1 MLFQAEEALSTVK
14 LLIYHENKKKRKDVS
29 YFKKKEKVHQ
39 AISKVVNNPSAQVFP
54 DQVRWRNCSKISF
67 CYH

>member
-14 LLIYHENKKKRKDVS
+14 LLIYHENKKKKKDAS
-29 YFKKKEKVHQ
+29 QFKKRQKMHQ
-39 AISKVVNNPSAQVFP
+39 AISKVVNSPSAQVFP
-54 DQVRWRNCSKISF
+54 HQVRWRNCSKISF

>member
-14 LLIYHENKKKRKDVS
+14 LFNYHENKKKKKDAS
-29 YFKKKEKVHQ
+29 RFKKRQKMHQ
-39 AISKVVNNPSAQVFP
+39 SISKVVNSPSAQVFP
-54 DQVRWRNCSKISF
+54 HQVRWRNCSKISF